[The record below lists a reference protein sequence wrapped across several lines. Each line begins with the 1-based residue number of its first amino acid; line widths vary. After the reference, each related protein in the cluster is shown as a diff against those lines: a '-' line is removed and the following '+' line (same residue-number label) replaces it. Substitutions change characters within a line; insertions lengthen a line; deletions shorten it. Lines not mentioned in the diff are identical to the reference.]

1 MSGRILIVEDSV
13 FMRGLLKDILT
24 GSGYE
29 IVGEAE
35 TAKRAI
41 ELYSETK
48 PDLVTIDIILPG
60 EDGLIAVREIIKKD
74 PEAKILIVS
83 AVGQDAVVSEA
94 LQSGAKSFIT
104 KPFQA
109 KHVLESVKAI
119 LGGNNG

>member
-13 FMRGLLKDILT
+13 FMRRLLKDMLT

-35 TAKRAI
+35 TAQKAV
-41 ELYSETK
+41 ELYIKTK

-60 EDGLIAVREIIKKD
+60 DDGLIAVREIIKKS

-83 AVGQDAVVSEA
+83 AVGQEAVVNEA
-94 LQSGAKSFIT
+94 IQAGAKNFIT

-109 KHVLESVKAI
+109 KQVLESVKTI
-119 LGGNNG
+119 LGDDNG